1 MFQGAAKK
9 YLYVFQGAVKIICVC
24 SGSSQKIS
32 GCVFREQLKNIC
44 MCFQGAAERI
54 RLVGAAEA
62 GAAEARGRAEATLL
76 T

>member
-1 MFQGAAKK
+1 MEEALLHLDIQRKIQEK
-9 YLYVFQGAVKIICVC
+9 YL
-24 SGSSQKIS
+24 
-32 GCVFREQLKNIC
+32 